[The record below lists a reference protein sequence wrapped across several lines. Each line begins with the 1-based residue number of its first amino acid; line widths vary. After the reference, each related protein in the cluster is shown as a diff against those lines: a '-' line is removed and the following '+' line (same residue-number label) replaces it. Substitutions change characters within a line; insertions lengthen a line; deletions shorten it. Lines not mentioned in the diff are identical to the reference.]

1 MDAAP
6 EASSPPTKR
15 KTPVRRKKKRP
26 ALHVLTSGLVVTKRR
41 AKQLNHAPFSA
52 SHPAD
57 SVQTKSPGNLARDI
71 AKAKV
76 KAVSPMLK
84 RLKAARVAASP
95 KSSFDRGSKVAFSEE
110 PASVKAP
117 ADGEPQ
123 KQRDEVLTRRPF
135 VFNVDVLRT
144 PSPRRR
150 QSPRTRSS
158 GRPATR

>member
-1 MDAAP
+1 M
-6 EASSPPTKR
+6 
-15 KTPVRRKKKRP
+15 RRKKKRP

-57 SVQTKSPGNLARDI
+57 SVQRKSPGNLARDI

-95 KSSFDRGSKVAFSEE
+95 KGSFDRSSRVSFAAGAGAASSAVGSAAGAGA
-110 PASVKAP
+110 ASLRAARLLAP
-117 ADGEPQ
+117 A
-123 KQRDEVLTRRPF
+123 RRRRPK
-135 VFNVDVLRT
+135 N
-144 PSPRRR
+144 PP
-150 QSPRTRSS
+150 RSS